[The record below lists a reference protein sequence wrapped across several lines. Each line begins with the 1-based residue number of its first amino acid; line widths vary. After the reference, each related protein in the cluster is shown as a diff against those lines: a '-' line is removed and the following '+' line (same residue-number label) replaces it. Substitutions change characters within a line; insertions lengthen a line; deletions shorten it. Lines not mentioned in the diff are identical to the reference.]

1 MHEWSPELGLDCLE
15 SLPPPLKKKK
25 YSSCEAV
32 SQHYAGSFLRV
43 YEV

>member
-1 MHEWSPELGLDCLE
+1 MHEWSPELGLDSPE
-15 SLPPPLKKKK
+15 SLPPPLKKK